1 AVEWYF
7 STVRRKVFKP
17 NFMSFYQY
25 QRAALLEL
33 IKKHNV
39 DSRYKGHKNVFNTTR
54 NYNSNQDLSFCQAL
68 LTALTPKFT
77 RGHQS
82 KLDSRSN
89 AADTGDKGVGA
100 PAGNKNAVQPNT
112 GNAGSASTTTQ
123 DQHSVQEPST
133 QGPSNKKLD
142 TSSLK
147 LFAKAYPCMRRRLT
161 YRQSTCNLD
170 PTQSKTTRGHPCPD
184 ESCSK
189 IYIYVNRFKKHLVES
204 HSWSYADAD
213 TLIDTCAYKERSQLE
228 KVKVQDPS
236 QIDHEDLCTELHVTQ
251 SDQVQL
257 QESAT
262 APSDPSIVV
271 RLQLF

>member
-1 AVEWYF
+1 MLSFVLLSSFTNHRYKLTHVTHAHLHRLSRYLVHVREFYEIFDKHNGIDGKAITLGDRITKLEEIKRYFNSIENVSQAFKDHLQTTIDGLTNLAAWHNKHFPQSPALTKISHLGTNAVEWYF

-147 LFAKAYPCMRRRLT
+147 LFAKAYP
-161 YRQSTCNLD
+161 YS
-170 PTQSKTTRGHPCPD
+170 
-184 ESCSK
+184 
-189 IYIYVNRFKKHLVES
+189 
-204 HSWSYADAD
+204 
-213 TLIDTCAYKERSQLE
+213 RS
-228 KVKVQDPS
+228 
-236 QIDHEDLCTELHVTQ
+236 I
-251 SDQVQL
+251 
-257 QESAT
+257 
-262 APSDPSIVV
+262 
-271 RLQLF
+271 